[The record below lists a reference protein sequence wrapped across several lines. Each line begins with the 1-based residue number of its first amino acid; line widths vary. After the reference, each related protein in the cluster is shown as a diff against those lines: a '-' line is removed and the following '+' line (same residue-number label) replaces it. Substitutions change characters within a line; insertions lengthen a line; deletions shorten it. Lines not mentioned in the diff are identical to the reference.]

1 MKEEIGKRI
10 TELRKSMNM
19 TKKDFAKIIGISSQY
34 LGRVEAGIH
43 GLSLDSM
50 MALCQATNVSAD
62 YILFGT
68 VHMTDQRLKDV
79 FYGIDKT
86 QIDDAF
92 KVLEYIALFI
102 KDRTT

>member
-1 MKEEIGKRI
+1 MKDEIGKRI

-19 TKKDFAKIIGISSQY
+19 TKKEFAKLIGISSQY

-68 VHMTDQRLKDV
+68 VTDERLKDV

-86 QIDDAF
+86 QIDSAF

>member
-1 MKEEIGKRI
+1 MKDEIGKRI

-19 TKKDFAKIIGISSQY
+19 TKKEFAKLIGISSQY
-34 LGRVEAGIH
+34 LGKVEAGIH

-68 VHMTDQRLKDV
+68 VTDERLKDV

-86 QIDDAF
+86 QIDSAF

>member
-10 TELRKSMNM
+10 TELRKSMDM
-19 TKKDFAKIIGISSQY
+19 TKKDFAKLIGISSQY

-43 GLSLDSM
+43 GLSLDSLI
-50 MALCQATNVSAD
+50 ALCQATNASAD
-62 YILFGT
+62 YLLFGI
-68 VHMTDQRLKDV
+68 VHVSDERLRDV

-86 QIDDAF
+86 QIDSAF